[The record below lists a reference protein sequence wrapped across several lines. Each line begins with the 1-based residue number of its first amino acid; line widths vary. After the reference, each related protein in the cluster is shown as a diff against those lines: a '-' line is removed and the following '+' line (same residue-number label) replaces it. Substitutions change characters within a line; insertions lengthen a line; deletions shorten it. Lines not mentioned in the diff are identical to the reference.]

1 MAAYELFFLGG
12 RRRKAVTPNM
22 GSHDQGLEPL
32 CTSPEAISSDTAGF
46 CDLDLSLDDFKRLS
60 DGSQCLCCAG
70 MYNGSRFDFEVVFG
84 PVWQGDH
91 FAPVIFSRPF
101 RV

>member
-46 CDLDLSLDDFKRLS
+46 CDLDLSLDDFKSSAMARSAYAAQACTMGADS
-60 DGSQCLCCAG
+60 DLK
-70 MYNGSRFDFEVVFG
+70 
-84 PVWQGDH
+84 
-91 FAPVIFSRPF
+91 
-101 RV
+101 